1 MNILAID
8 YGTKNIGLAWCQ
20 KELGVVLPFGNVESG
35 RWKVGLVNLI
45 KKEKVDKV
53 VVGLPVGLDGK
64 ENENTKKI
72 REFVDELKKEYGSDS
87 VIDINGARV
96 KFDDGWFLVRASSN
110 MPVLTLGFEAKTK
123 ERLEEL
129 QQILKKHLDKYPE
142 ISKEW
147 KSG

>member
-1 MNILAID
+1 MKRRNILVIFFAIFIIILLH
-8 YGTKNIGLAWCQ
+8 YF
-20 KELGVVLPFGNVESG
+20 GVTI
-35 RWKVGLVNLI
+35 W
-45 KKEKVDKV
+45 
-53 VVGLPVGLDGK
+53 LD
-64 ENENTKKI
+64 NKI
-72 REFVDELKKEYGSDS
+72 RSLFNLSSSAVYNISTKYNNNLEFESTDELKKEYGSDS